1 MGSSDVCD
9 GYARPLVT
17 HSLETTLSAHFCSF
31 AIMGDGSMRYDCH
44 HNHLSVCHIRGTTI
58 YLLPILI
65 MDTQRTYI
73 IGITGGIGSGKSTI
87 VSALAQRGHRIYD
100 CDREAKHIIA
110 TDSRVQQ
117 AIIDLLGAEAFCGT
131 QYNTAYVA
139 QRVFAEPALLQQLNA
154 IVHPAVAQDI
164 LAVAQTD
171 RERGALIVESAIL
184 YESGMDQLCD
194 LVFWIDAPEE
204 LRLARTLA
212 RDWQGIASADNIKK
226 VRARMRSQQATTYI
240 AQRTQKPIV
249 LINDGSRSIS
259 ELADEICSYLN

>member
-1 MGSSDVCD
+1 
-9 GYARPLVT
+9 
-17 HSLETTLSAHFCSF
+17 
-31 AIMGDGSMRYDCH
+31 
-44 HNHLSVCHIRGTTI
+44 
-58 YLLPILI
+58 

-87 VSALAQRGHRIYD
+87 ARELATRGYTVYD
-100 CDREAKHIIA
+100 CDREAKRIIA
-110 TDSRVQQ
+110 TNSRVQQ

-194 LVFWIDAPEE
+194 LVFWIDAPETI
-204 LRLARTLA
+204 RLERTLS
-212 RDWQGIASADNIKK
+212 RDYQSQATEDNINK

-249 LINDGSRSIS
+249 LNNDGSRSIS